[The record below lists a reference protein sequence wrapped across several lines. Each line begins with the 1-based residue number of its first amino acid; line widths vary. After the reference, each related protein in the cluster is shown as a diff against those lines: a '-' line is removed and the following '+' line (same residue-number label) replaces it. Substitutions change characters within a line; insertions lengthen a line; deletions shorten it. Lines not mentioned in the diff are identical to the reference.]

1 MVNELI
7 KITDRADGNQS
18 NLRITAYEALME
30 LIKHSPKDCYSA
42 VRNTTVVILKV
53 LSPMGVTGLCPSS
66 KVSSDD
72 GPADD
77 VPPTNQP
84 NQQGNAPGPS
94 AVVPVAPAPV
104 EEAQEPVE
112 EVVAPVEEVPVEE
125 VHEPVD
131 QDAAQPVEEHVP
143 EDPVPRQPP
152 VAPAQRVVRQAQYF
166 HALFP
171 TTIRRILAYFVL
183 FNVGLGLLGLPW
195 FSIYIGLSGLCL
207 CFFTCFHVYKK
218 NDRMM
223 FPFYLYVLFTIFYL
237 LFLGGYFFFVNIFHK
252 EMVKEALGDHS
263 DSISFIW
270 HFADIVLIMTHA
282 CVLSVTSKCRKYFQW
297 VAEGGQKVEL
307 PTTSTAPR
315 HESKPDIF

>member
-1 MVNELI
+1 
-7 KITDRADGNQS
+7 
-18 NLRITAYEALME
+18 
-30 LIKHSPKDCYSA
+30 
-42 VRNTTVVILKV
+42 
-53 LSPMGVTGLCPSS
+53 MGVTGLCPSS

-112 EVVAPVEEVPVEE
+112 EVAAPVEEVPVEE

-152 VAPAQRVVRQAQYF
+152 VAPAQRVVREAQYF

-171 TTIRRILAYFVL
+171 
-183 FNVGLGLLGLPW
+183 VGHPPLR
-195 FSIYIGLSGLCL
+195 
-207 CFFTCFHVYKK
+207 V
-218 NDRMM
+218 D
-223 FPFYLYVLFTIFYL
+223 YVQAAF
-237 LFLGGYFFFVNIFHK
+237 
-252 EMVKEALGDHS
+252 EMVHPQGNPNYVAQYRVPINNSHDEDPPQEGD
-263 DSISFIW
+263 
-270 HFADIVLIMTHA
+270 
-282 CVLSVTSKCRKYFQW
+282 
-297 VAEGGQKVEL
+297 
-307 PTTSTAPR
+307 R
-315 HESKPDIF
+315 H